1 MEIIIHA
8 QCQGNVDSISLHAAP
23 SSKTP
28 NSLCIIHPHYDR
40 LTNLEQKMSYW
51 TQQAPFEI
59 KMPKHVSLFCKD
71 GRIEITPYFHEA
83 ALNVE
88 IQIILHSKAL
98 LPGDIPTNLCFL
110 QSPVHQASPVLL
122 NFANIMGIWLEIKL
136 HLASPTHFALVQTF
150 PVPRELAL
158 WSFSLSV
165 IHTATQLCKT
175 CTVGTG
181 KLSSA
186 SVSKRSD
193 PRLGSKYLY
202 FKEYKLEV
210 REESAFYLAVKEL
223 VPISKEKSYV
233 LICTKSHQ
241 QTKKNKWIKPSN
253 VSCLQ
258 RNLQSMSHTLLI
270 I

>member
-1 MEIIIHA
+1 MP
-8 QCQGNVDSISLHAAP
+8 GNVDSISLHAAP

-98 LPGDIPTNLCFL
+98 LPGDVPTNLCFL

-136 HLASPTHFALVQTF
+136 HLTSLTHFALVQTF

-158 WSFSLSV
+158 RSFSLSV

-175 CTVGTG
+175 CTVVYRQTVFC
-181 KLSSA
+181 LC
-186 SVSKRSD
+186 KRAD

-202 FKEYKLEV
+202 FNEYKLEV
-210 REESAFYLAVKEL
+210 REESAFYLAIKEL
-223 VPISKEKSYV
+223 APISKKRAMYWYV
-233 LICTKSHQ
+233 QKVTSRQK
-241 QTKKNKWIKPSN
+241 T
-253 VSCLQ
+253 
-258 RNLQSMSHTLLI
+258 
-270 I
+270 